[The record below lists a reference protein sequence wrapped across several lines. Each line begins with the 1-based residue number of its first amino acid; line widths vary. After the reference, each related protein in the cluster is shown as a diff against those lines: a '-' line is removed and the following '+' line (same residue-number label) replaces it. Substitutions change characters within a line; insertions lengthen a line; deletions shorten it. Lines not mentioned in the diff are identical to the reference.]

1 MDPKEKAGT
10 QWNPVRVRF
19 GPPNP
24 GECPQPATFTPAA
37 PDGDAASMWSVFENE
52 DLLVTILAHLLLDVR
67 GANPANK
74 PSDMGS
80 EGPIELDRTLLP
92 LLMASKRFRT
102 SPVVP
107 HPLKIRS
114 RYVLIVCFFEDGSY
128 WPSHDTPPSDLD
140 WSCYNGNLRDP
151 GFHPLLKAKIAEIE
165 EGRHSQP

>member
-1 MDPKEKAGT
+1 
-10 QWNPVRVRF
+10 
-19 GPPNP
+19 
-24 GECPQPATFTPAA
+24 
-37 PDGDAASMWSVFENE
+37 
-52 DLLVTILAHLLLDVR
+52 
-67 GANPANK
+67 
-74 PSDMGS
+74 
-80 EGPIELDRTLLP
+80 
-92 LLMASKRFRT
+92 MASKRFRT